1 MGAADDVADG
11 VQKVGLAQAGLAVDK
26 ERVIVFGR
34 MVGDR
39 DRGGVGELVG
49 RTDNKVLEG
58 VFLVGGQADG
68 FAGLDGCGR
77 LVAVDDSDRD
87 RFAEQLG
94 QRLLQGGGEA
104 RFDDLFLKLVGSAQ
118 DKAGPLG
125 ETASASSNQA
135 ESVTWLKEPS
145 MRDNAILSKSLL
157 LFKNISS

>member
-94 QRLLQGGGEA
+94 QRLLQGVVKRDSMISFLNWLAA
-104 RFDDLFLKLVGSAQ
+104 RRTKLILQGDRLGIVEPGRKRDL
-118 DKAGPLG
+118 
-125 ETASASSNQA
+125 A
-135 ESVTWLKEPS
+135 EGTFHARQRHFE
-145 MRDNAILSKSLL
+145 
-157 LFKNISS
+157 